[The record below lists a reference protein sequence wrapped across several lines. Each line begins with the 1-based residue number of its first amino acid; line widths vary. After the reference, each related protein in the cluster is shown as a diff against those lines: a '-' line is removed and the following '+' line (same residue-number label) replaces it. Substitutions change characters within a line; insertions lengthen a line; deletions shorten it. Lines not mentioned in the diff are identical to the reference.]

1 MIIKQS
7 KNRWNYVFKGLGII
21 FLYFFISLFK
31 YLPFDILHINYTDIN
46 DKTLII
52 YNLLLSATMIYIIFL
67 IYREEFKLAIKD
79 IKENHK
85 EYFTKYFKIYLI
97 GVIIMMLSNIIISKY
112 GGGISENENAIRD
125 EFKLY
130 PVYTFISA
138 VFIAPLLE
146 ESIFRLGIRSIFKNK
161 TIYIIMSGLIFG
173 GLHLMG
179 MPLNKLFPLYLLSY
193 CSEGFA
199 FAYMMSKTN
208 NVLVS
213 TGFHFMHNGIIMS
226 LQFFL
231 LIFT

>member
-1 MIIKQS
+1 MIIEQT
-7 KNRWNYVFKGLGII
+7 KNRWNYIFKGLSII
-21 FLYFFISLFK
+21 FLYFFISIFK
-31 YLPFDILHINYTDIN
+31 YIPFDLLHINSIDIN
-46 DKTLII
+46 SKLLIA
-52 YNLLLSATMIYIIFL
+52 YNLLLEITLIYIIYL
-67 IYREEFKLAIKD
+67 IYRKEFKLAIKD

-112 GGGISENENAIRD
+112 GGGISDNESAIRD

-130 PVYTFISA
+130 PIYTFVSA
-138 VFIAPLLE
+138 VFLAPLLE
-146 ESIFRLGIRSIFKNK
+146 ESIFRLGIKSIFKNNI
-161 TIYIIMSGLIFG
+161 IYIIMSGLIFG
-173 GLHLMG
+173 GLHLLG

-213 TGFHFMHNGIIMS
+213 TAFHFMHNGLIMS